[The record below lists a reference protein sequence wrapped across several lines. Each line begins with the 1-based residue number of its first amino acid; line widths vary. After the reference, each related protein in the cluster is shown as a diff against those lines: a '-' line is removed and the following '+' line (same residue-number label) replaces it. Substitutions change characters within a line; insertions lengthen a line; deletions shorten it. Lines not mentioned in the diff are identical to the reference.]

1 MSSFHVDGRISIK
14 LEYDLAVRLAE
25 FILNSGTED
34 KQVLALAHKLSQ
46 IDDDEQQPLVKKKFY
61 KEGWSSWDEE
71 TSSQEK
77 PYSKEDVY
85 PKEGVYSKEGM
96 YSKEQSLENNWQE
109 EKRTPIRIRRSQ
121 KI

>member
-34 KQVLALAHKLSQ
+34 KQVLALAHKLAQ
-46 IDDDEQQPLVKKKFY
+46 IDDDDQQPPLKKKFY

-71 TSSQEK
+71 MSSQEK
-77 PYSKEDVY
+77 PYSKE
-85 PKEGVYSKEGM
+85 GM
-96 YSKEQSLENNWQE
+96 FSKEQSLENNWQE